1 MTDSSGAHIGFF
13 PLSYNLAEVGRAIL
27 VALELKKHGVNP
39 VFFSHGGAYEYLEK
53 KFGFDVITIDPL
65 YTSDIISNI
74 IQVNRKEKSG
84 IPYHTSFLREVINNE
99 VAAFKKNDIQL
110 LVSFVNFPCSLS
122 AKIAKIFHIDV
133 SPGPGRF
140 HYSIPDSYET
150 AFTRFLPQKIKVP
163 LFNYLFYKGGRHIRK
178 PFNSIAKEHNLPL
191 FHNMFD
197 LIHGDFTIVTNFLEF
212 INIFPHQQLFS
223 DDAYV
228 GIILLEE
235 LFNNIFPLNQE
246 KKISDE
252 ISQHLQTSRKKILL
266 TMGSSGDKQLFL
278 DLIHALNET
287 QHQVVVVYGNILDDN
302 HLPMVSERILLKK
315 FVPSLAK
322 LHQLVDL
329 SIIHGGQGTVY
340 TAAYA
345 GKPII
350 GFPMQFEQ
358 HLHLEK
364 MVGHG
369 VGCMLS
375 KQSYDK
381 QVFLSAI
388 ENIFSNYSFYEKAA
402 KDLSAKL
409 PAPTGEKIAAKKI
422 HDILK
427 RKKRKQ

>member
-1 MTDSSGAHIGFF
+1 MTDSSGANIGFF

-27 VALELKKHGVNP
+27 VALELQKLGINP

-84 IPYHTSFLREVINNE
+84 IPYHVSFLREVINNE

-122 AKIAKIFHIDV
+122 TKIAKIFHIDV

-140 HYSIPDSYET
+140 HYCIPDSYET

-163 LFNYLFYKGGRHIRK
+163 VFNYFFYKGGRHIRK
-178 PFNSIAKEHNLPL
+178 PFNIIAKEHNLQS

-197 LIHGDFTIVTNFLEF
+197 LIHGDFTVVTNFLEF

-223 DDAYV
+223 KDAYV

-235 LFNNIFPLNQE
+235 LFNNIFPLHE
-246 KKISDE
+246 GKKIVDE
-252 ISQHLQTSRKKILL
+252 ISQHLQTRRKKILL

-278 DLIHALNET
+278 NLIHALDET
-287 QHQVVVVYGNILDDN
+287 QHQVVVVYGNILDDD

-381 QVFLSAI
+381 HQFLSTVD
-388 ENIFSNYSFYEKAA
+388 NIIAKYESYEKAA
-402 KDLSAKL
+402 KDLSVKL
-409 PAPTGEKIAAKKI
+409 PAPNGEKIAAKKI
-422 HDILK
+422 HEILK
-427 RKKRKQ
+427 RKTTN